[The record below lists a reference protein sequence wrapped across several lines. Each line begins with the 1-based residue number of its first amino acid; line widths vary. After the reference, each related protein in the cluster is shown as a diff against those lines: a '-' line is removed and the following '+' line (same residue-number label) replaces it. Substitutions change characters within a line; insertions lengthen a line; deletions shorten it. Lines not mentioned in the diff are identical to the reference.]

1 MACMKTIPSV
11 LSFSSQEGCSEIAVI
26 LITQHDC
33 VSVLFWQV
41 AVEDIIAD
49 GRLRLAVQTVF
60 DETQL
65 AAALQVT
72 TTPVHVNGMLQW
84 DASAASRR
92 HDKAQSEQYAIT
104 FLDCTALDVS
114 AWCHTREGTEGNQ
127 VDRHPLMPCT
137 VLSTPFSG
145 VVPWLRLTDDRHVC
159 CITYTR
165 LKSK

>member
-84 DASAASRR
+84 DALAASR
-92 HDKAQSEQYAIT
+92 
-104 FLDCTALDVS
+104 
-114 AWCHTREGTEGNQ
+114 
-127 VDRHPLMPCT
+127 
-137 VLSTPFSG
+137 
-145 VVPWLRLTDDRHVC
+145 
-159 CITYTR
+159 
-165 LKSK
+165 